1 MPDNKKSNSDKKEVM
16 VTKPEAREETA
27 EKKASNVADDS
38 KANKSQKKAGPNKE
52 NKPSA
57 LNRITLLLVLILLIA
72 GIAASVFFYQQ
83 QLKQKQF
90 LEQQTRRVNNMQSQ
104 LAELGQDVSR
114 ASQLGAKHT
123 QQLSQLTEQALSTQ
137 AISQQAI
144 EIVNRS
150 QRDWALSEVDYL
162 LRMAHR
168 RVEVARDVGGA
179 IAALKGADERIKE
192 LADLNLF
199 KIRKQLAK
207 DIADLN
213 AIHQADVNGISLSID
228 GMLVYISDL
237 PFKSVKEEIKTQ
249 LSEDEVP
256 EPVAEEDRSFVD
268 SVVETVKKIGDI
280 KVHQRS
286 IEAASSLE
294 QQSQIE
300 QLLRTYLLS
309 SRLAALRFNQTQFL
323 REIQQASEI
332 LRLHYD
338 VTDNRVEQLQKTL
351 NDLSALQL
359 NPDLPELT
367 KAWNMLQKEINKSEV
382 DKEAGS
388 TADKEVMQEA
398 IK

>member
-16 VTKPEAREETA
+16 VTKSSTTENASDKKTSSVTGDNEANKPQ
-27 EKKASNVADDS
+27 KKAHRN
-38 KANKSQKKAGPNKE
+38 KANKGSVI
-52 NKPSA
+52 S
-57 LNRITLLLVLILLIA
+57 RITLLIVLIVLIA
-72 GIAASVFFYQQ
+72 GIVASMFFWQQ
-83 QLKQKQF
+83 QLKQKQL
-90 LEQQTRRVNNMQSQ
+90 LEQQLQRLNNLQSQ
-104 LAELGQDVSR
+104 FAELGQDVSR
-114 ASQLGAKHT
+114 TSQLGVKHT
-123 QQLSQLTEQALSTQ
+123 QQLSQLSEQVLLTQ
-137 AISQQAI
+137 NISQQAI

-150 QRDWALSEVDYL
+150 QREWALSEIDYL
-162 LRMAHR
+162 LRIAHR
-168 RVEVARDVGGA
+168 RIEVARDVAGA

-213 AIHQADVNGISLSID
+213 AIHQADVNGISLKID
-228 GMLVYISDL
+228 GMLVYISEL
-237 PFKSVKEEIKTQ
+237 PFKSVKDEIKVQ
-249 LSEDEVP
+249 LSEDKKT
-256 EPVAEEDRSFVD
+256 EPVTEEDKSFVD
-268 SVVETVKKIGDI
+268 SVFDTVKKIGDI

-294 QQSQIE
+294 QQTQIE

-367 KAWNMLQKEINKSEV
+367 KAWNLLQKEINKSEV
-382 DKEAGS
+382 EKEAES
-388 TADKEVMQEA
+388 TVEKEVKLEA
-398 IK
+398 VK

>member
-1 MPDNKKSNSDKKEVM
+1 MPDNKKSNIDKKEVM
-16 VTKPEAREETA
+16 VTEPSATEDASD
-27 EKKASNVADDS
+27 KKASSVADDNGA
-38 KANKSQKKAGPNKE
+38 KKNQKKIDQNKI
-52 NKPSA
+52 NKGSA
-57 LNRITLLLVLILLIA
+57 ISKITLLIVLIVLIA
-72 GIAASVFFYQQ
+72 GIVASVFFWQQ
-83 QLKQKQF
+83 HLKQKQF
-90 LEQQTRRVNNMQSQ
+90 LEQQSQRLNNLQSQ
-104 LAELGQDVSR
+104 FAELGQDVSR
-114 ASQLGAKHT
+114 TSQLGVKHT
-123 QQLSQLTEQALSTQ
+123 QQLSQLSEQVVLTQ
-137 AISQQAI
+137 SISQQAI

-150 QRDWALSEVDYL
+150 QREWALSEIDYL

-168 RVEVARDVGGA
+168 RIEVAKDVAGA

-207 DIADLN
+207 DIAGLN
-213 AIHQADVNGISLSID
+213 AIHQADVNGISLAID
-228 GMLVYISDL
+228 GMLVYISEL
-237 PFKSVKEEIKTQ
+237 PFKSVKDEIKVQ
-249 LSEDEVP
+249 LSEDKKT
-256 EPVAEEDRSFVD
+256 EPVTEEDKSFVD
-268 SVVETVKKIGDI
+268 SVFDTVKKIGDI

-294 QQSQIE
+294 QQTQIE

-351 NDLSALQL
+351 SDLSALQL

-367 KAWNMLQKEINKSEV
+367 KAWNLLQKEINKSEV
-382 DKEAGS
+382 EKEAES
-388 TADKEVMQEA
+388 TAEKEVTLEA
-398 IK
+398 VK